1 MMNKLCSFADFAIS
15 FLNPCIILYLIT
27 HYQVSVNSKMSSLAA
42 LAGLGFV
49 AYRFV
54 KYVFYTKKIK

>member
-1 MMNKLCSFADFAIS
+1 MNKFWSFADFAIC

-27 HYQVSVNSKMSSLAA
+27 HYHVSVNSKMSGLAA

-54 KYVFYTKKIK
+54 KYVFYTKKTR